1 MSQNSDFIK
10 TGHLKELAPENPNW
24 YYIRVASLARKV
36 YLRPQI
42 GVGRL
47 KHIYGGKKNYGVANE
62 HHATAAGKI
71 IRDGLK
77 ELERIGILMRFN
89 DKRNTGLGRKLEGD
103 PKLYARMVTP
113 EGAKELNN
121 IAKEVFNSSLKT
133 K

>member
-1 MSQNSDFIK
+1 M
-10 TGHLKELAPENPNW
+10 
-24 YYIRVASLARKV
+24 

-47 KHIYGGKKNYGVANE
+47 KHLYGGKKNYGSAHE

-77 ELERIGILMRFN
+77 ELERIGVLMRYN
-89 DKRNTGLGRKLEGD
+89 DKRHLNLAEKITGDSKLF
-103 PKLYARMVTP
+103 ARVISP
-113 EGAKELNN
+113 DGAKQLND
-121 IAKEVFNSSLKT
+121 IAKEVFEGILKT

>member
-1 MSQNSDFIK
+1 MTENSDIIK

-24 YYIRVASLARKV
+24 YYVRVASLARKV

-77 ELERIGILMRFN
+77 ELERIGILMRYN
-89 DKRNTGLGRKLEGD
+89 DKRHTGISQRPEGD
-103 PKLYARMVTP
+103 SKLYARIISP

-121 IAKEVFNSSLKT
+121 IAKEVFNSSLKA